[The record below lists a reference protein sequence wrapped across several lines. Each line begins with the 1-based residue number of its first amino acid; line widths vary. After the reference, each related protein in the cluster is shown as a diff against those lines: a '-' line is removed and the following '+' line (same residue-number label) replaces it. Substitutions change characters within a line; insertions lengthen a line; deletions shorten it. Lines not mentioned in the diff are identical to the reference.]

1 MPTAVEV
8 KVKPGQLFI
17 DGKWV
22 DAVGGKTYS
31 TVNPATG
38 DVITQVADGGAADVD
53 AAVIAAR
60 RAFQSGPWAQMAASD
75 RARILWKMGDLV
87 DKYNEDLGTLE
98 TLDNGKPIFESRYVD
113 IPMVAEVFRYYAGWC
128 TKICGETVPVKGP
141 FLHYTLR
148 EPLGVVAAITPWNFP
163 LLLASWK
170 MAPALAAGNAVILK
184 PAALTSLS
192 ALRFAEIAQE
202 AGLPDGALN
211 VLTGSSVGKALVR
224 HPGIDKIAFTGGTVT
239 GQDVMRNA
247 ADTLKHI
254 TLELGGKSPN
264 IVFADADLEQA
275 VRGATNGIFYGKG
288 EVCAAG
294 SRLFVEK
301 KIHDEFVAKLA
312 DRAKKM
318 QAGDPMDP
326 KTRFGALVSE
336 QQMNNVL
343 GYIEKGKAEG
353 GQIVAGGQKAQVG
366 NGRGCFVQPT
376 IFDGVTNDMTIARE
390 EIFGP
395 VLAVITFEDAEDAIR
410 QANNT
415 DYGLAS
421 AVWTRDIGKAHRVAS
436 RLKAGTVWINT
447 YNNYD
452 PAAAFGGYKQ
462 SGYGR
467 ELSMHALEYY
477 TQIKSVWV
485 NLNS

>member
-1 MPTAVEV
+1 MPTATEIQ
-8 KVKPGQLFI
+8 VKPGQLFI

-22 DAVGGKTYS
+22 DASSGKTYD
-31 TVNPATG
+31 TINPATG
-38 DVITQVADGGAADVD
+38 DVITQVADGGDADVD
-53 AAVIAAR
+53 AAVRAAR
-60 RAFQSGPWAQMAASD
+60 RAFESGPWAGMAASD

-87 DKYNEDLGTLE
+87 DKYNEELGTLE

-113 IPMVAEVFRYYAGWC
+113 MPMVAEVFRYYAGWA
-128 TKICGETVPVKGP
+128 TKICGETTPVKGP

-148 EPLGVVAAITPWNFP
+148 EPLGVVAAIVPWNFP

-170 MAPALAAGNAVILK
+170 MAPALAAGNTVILK
-184 PAALTSLS
+184 PAQLTSLS
-192 ALRFAEIAQE
+192 ALRFAKIAEE
-202 AGLPDGALN
+202 AGLPEGVLN
-211 VLTGSSVGKALVR
+211 VLTGSAVGKALVQHR
-224 HPGIDKIAFTGGTVT
+224 GIDKISFTGGTAT

-275 VRGATNGIFYGKG
+275 VRGATTGIFYGKG

-301 KIHDEFVAKLA
+301 KIHDEFIQKLA
-312 DRAKKM
+312 ERAKKM
-318 QAGDPMDP
+318 QPGDPMDP
-326 KTRFGALVSE
+326 KTRFGSLVS
-336 QQMNNVL
+336 QGQMESVL

-353 GQIVAGGQKAQVG
+353 AHVVAGGEKSSVG

-376 IFDGVTNDMTIARE
+376 VFDGVTNDMTIARE

-395 VLAVITFEDAEDAIR
+395 VLAVITFEDVEDAIR
-410 QANNT
+410 QANDT
-415 DYGLAS
+415 EYGLAS
-421 AVWTRDIGKAHRVAS
+421 AVWTRDIGKAHRVAA

-452 PAAAFGGYKQ
+452 PAAGFGGYKQ

-467 ELSMHALEYY
+467 ELGMHALEYY
-477 TQIKSVWV
+477 TQMKSVWV
-485 NLNS
+485 NLKD

>member
-1 MPTAVEV
+1 MPTAVEA

-22 DAVGGKTYS
+22 DAAGGKTYS

-38 DVITQVADGGAADVD
+38 DVITQVADGGEADVD
-53 AAVIAAR
+53 TAVIAAR
-60 RAFQSGPWAQMAASD
+60 RAFESGPWAQMAASD

-170 MAPALAAGNAVILK
+170 MAPALAAGNTVILK

-224 HPGIDKIAFTGGTVT
+224 HPGIDKIAFTGGTAT

-301 KIHDEFVAKLA
+301 KIHDEFIAKLA

-318 QAGDPMDP
+318 VAGDPMDP

-353 GQIVAGGQKAQVG
+353 AQVVAGGGKAQVG
-366 NGRGCFVQPT
+366 DGRGCFVQPT
-376 IFDGVTNDMTIARE
+376 VFDGVTNDMTIARE

-477 TQIKSVWV
+477 TQVKSVWV
-485 NLNS
+485 NLKD

>member
-8 KVKPGQLFI
+8 KIKPGQLFI

-22 DAVGGKTYS
+22 DAAGGKTYS

-38 DVITQVADGGAADVD
+38 DVITQVADGGQADVD

-60 RAFQSGPWAQMAASD
+60 RAFESGPWAQMAASD

-87 DKYNEDLGTLE
+87 DRYNEDLGTLE

-170 MAPALAAGNAVILK
+170 MAPALAAGNTVILK

-202 AGLPDGALN
+202 SGLPDGALN

-224 HPGIDKIAFTGGTVT
+224 HPGIDKIAFTGGTAT

-301 KIHDEFVAKLA
+301 KIHHEFIAKLA

-318 QAGDPMDP
+318 VAGDPMDP

-353 GQIVAGGQKAQVG
+353 AQVVAGGGKAQVG
-366 NGRGCFVQPT
+366 DGRGCFVQPT
-376 IFDGVTNDMTIARE
+376 VFDGVTNGMTIARE

-477 TQIKSVWV
+477 TQVKSVWV
-485 NLNS
+485 NLKD